1 MVDLFVMMSLCELH
15 YCLDRVKFVMGM
27 CGLMK
32 RVSLNWL

>member
-1 MVDLFVMMSLCELH
+1 MVELFVMMSLFRLH
-15 YCLDRVKFVMGM
+15 SCLDRVKFVMHM

>member
-1 MVDLFVMMSLCELH
+1 MLELFIMVSLFGLY